1 MGWKT
6 SGRDAAQVPAPAA
19 ASSPDAPQ
27 APAKTAAG
35 AASYRAKRQPWLIP
49 VFIALP
55 IACILF
61 SLALGAYHISV
72 GEVCRIV
79 WCGITGQEYGGA
91 GVAYSM
97 VWSVRM
103 PRVLAASLVGA
114 GLAVAGA
121 VFQGVFRN
129 PLASPYTLG
138 VSNGAGFGAA
148 IGIVLGLSMG
158 LTQVSAI
165 VFGLLTVALTFAV
178 ASRSSRS
185 NVTLVLAGMLISSLF
200 SSLVSL
206 LKFVAD
212 PTEKLPQI
220 VYWLMGSFSGVSF
233 TKVLAILPLY
243 LVSLV
248 VLLCMR
254 WHLNVLAV
262 GDTEARSFGVDV
274 RRDRAV
280 VIVAA
285 SVISAVAVSVAG
297 IIGWVGIVVPHMA
310 RMVTGPDFRRLLP
323 VSFSMGACYLCVIDD
338 VCRALT
344 TAEIPIGVVT
354 GIIGVPLFLYFIY
367 RKKVS
372 W

>member
-1 MGWKT
+1 MG
-6 SGRDAAQVPAPAA
+6 
-19 ASSPDAPQ
+19 
-27 APAKTAAG
+27 AKTPEQAAIK
-35 AASYRAKRQPWLIP
+35 SKPVNRRAKRQPWLIP

-55 IACILF
+55 LVCIMV
-61 SLALGAYHISV
+61 SLALGAYQISI
-72 GEVCRIV
+72 GEVCKIV
-79 WCGITGQEYGGA
+79 WCGITRQTYDGSSL
-91 GVAYSM
+91 AYSM
-97 VWSVRM
+97 VWTVRM
-103 PRVLAASLVGA
+103 PRVLAASFVGA
-114 GLAVAGA
+114 GLAIAGA

-148 IGIVLGLSMG
+148 IGIVLGLATG

-233 TKVLAILPLY
+233 TKMLAILPLY
-243 LVSLV
+243 LVALI
-248 VLLCMR
+248 LLMCFR

-262 GDTEARSFGVDV
+262 GDTEARSFGIDV
-274 RRDRAV
+274 KRDRAI
-280 VIVAA
+280 VIISA
-285 SVISAVAVSVAG
+285 SVISAVCVSICG

-310 RMVTGPDFRRLLP
+310 RMITGPDFRRLLP
-323 VSFSMGACYLCVIDD
+323 VSFSMGACYLCIIDD
-338 VCRALT
+338 ICRALT